1 MERREFIV
9 GVCGAA
15 VAVGSGA
22 ASGDSSA
29 LSSREHFR
37 DLLKRSFRVYDD
49 RSRFLDELQL
59 VAIQDGPS
67 STGLDQ
73 FDLVFE
79 GVFGEGLAEG
89 TYVLQ
94 ETRSRRSLAMHL
106 QEREKSSSYRATFNL
121 LA

>member
-15 VAVGSGA
+15 VAVGSNG
-22 ASGDSSA
+22 ASGDCSV

-37 DLLKRSFRVYDD
+37 DLVKRSFRVYDD

-59 VAIQDGPS
+59 VSIEDRPS
-67 STGLDQ
+67 AKGLEQ

-79 GVFGEGLAEG
+79 GVFGESLSEG
-89 TYVLQ
+89 SYVLQ
-94 ETRSRRSLAMHL
+94 ETRSRRSYAMHL
-106 QEREKSSSYRATFNL
+106 QERERTRSYRATFSL
-121 LA
+121 LV

>member
-15 VAVGSGA
+15 VTVRSSA
-22 ASGDSSA
+22 ASGGPLA
-29 LSSREHFR
+29 LSSREHFL
-37 DLLKRSFRVYDD
+37 DLVKRSFRVYDES
-49 RSRFLDELQL
+49 SRFLDELQL
-59 VAIQDGPS
+59 VAIEDGPS
-67 STGLDQ
+67 SMGLEQ

-79 GVFGEGLAEG
+79 GVFGDDLAEG

-94 ETRSRRSLAMHL
+94 ETRSRRSYTMHL
-106 QEREKSSSYRATFNL
+106 QDREKTRSYRATFNL

>member
-15 VAVGSGA
+15 VTVGAGA
-22 ASGDSSA
+22 ASGGSSA
-29 LSSREHFR
+29 LSSREQFL
-37 DLLKRSFRVYDD
+37 DLVKRSFRVYDES
-49 RSRFLDELQL
+49 SRFLDELQL
-59 VAIQDGPS
+59 VSIEDGPS
-67 STGLDQ
+67 SMGLEQ

-79 GVFGEGLAEG
+79 GVFGEGLSEG

-94 ETRSRRSLAMHL
+94 ETRSRRSYAMHL
-106 QEREKSSSYRATFNL
+106 QEREKTRSYRATFSL

>member
-1 MERREFIV
+1 MERRELIV

-15 VAVGSGA
+15 AAAGSGT
-22 ASGDSSA
+22 ASGNSSV

-37 DLLKRSFRVYDD
+37 ELLKRSFRVYDD

-59 VAIQDGPS
+59 VSIEDGPGAK
-67 STGLDQ
+67 GLEQ

-79 GVFGEGLAEG
+79 GVFGEGLSEG
-89 TYVLQ
+89 SYVLQ
-94 ETRSRRSLAMHL
+94 ETRSRRSYAMHL
-106 QEREKSSSYRATFNL
+106 QERERTKSFRATFSL